1 MAFSE
6 EKEETSAVM
15 QTTGWKLSHVI
26 LTFSI
31 INITNI
37 STNFLN
43 TPHLLLET
51 PILELK
57 SEVLLILANMI
68 NIRTVIVAETE
79 TATSCVTT

>member
-26 LTFSI
+26 LTLSI

-37 STNFLN
+37 HMTNFLN
-43 TPHLLLET
+43 TTIGNLERNC
-51 PILELK
+51 
-57 SEVLLILANMI
+57 EVLLILP
-68 NIRTVIVAETE
+68 NIIKLRTVIVAETE
-79 TATSCVTT
+79 TETSCVTT